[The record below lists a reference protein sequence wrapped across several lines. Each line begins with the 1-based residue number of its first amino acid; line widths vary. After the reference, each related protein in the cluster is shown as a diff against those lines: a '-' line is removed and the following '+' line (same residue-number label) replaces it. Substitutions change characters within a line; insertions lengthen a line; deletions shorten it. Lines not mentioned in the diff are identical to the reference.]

1 MLGGQK
7 INKKMFWVLFTPF
20 VYNQLNRYLLPV
32 GQLWAVRHREKGEYM
47 EQNVS
52 IEKQTVP
59 TFVKKIEGMTYVVKL
74 HFNEQAKES
83 MEDKVKKMLRK
94 DVLLAKTS

>member
-1 MLGGQK
+1 
-7 INKKMFWVLFTPF
+7 
-20 VYNQLNRYLLPV
+20 
-32 GQLWAVRHREKGEYM
+32 M
-47 EQNVS
+47 EQNVN
-52 IEKQTVP
+52 IENQTAP

-74 HFNEQAKES
+74 HFSEQAKES